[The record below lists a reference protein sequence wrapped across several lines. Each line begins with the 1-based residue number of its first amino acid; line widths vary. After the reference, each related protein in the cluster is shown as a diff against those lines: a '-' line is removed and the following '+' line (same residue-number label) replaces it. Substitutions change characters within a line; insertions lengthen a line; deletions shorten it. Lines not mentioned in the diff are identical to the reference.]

1 MLYAGLDGGT
11 TSMKP
16 FALMLQDS
24 THVERIDQV
33 VSFVG
38 WDESGSFGLLA
49 DHERM
54 MTVLSW
60 GLARFR
66 TIDDLWHYIAL
77 PGGLLYFADNVATIS
92 TRRFLQDD
100 DRDRII
106 RALEQQLLLEEDS
119 LQAMKQSLGRLEEEM
134 FKRLWRMGRGELG

>member
-1 MLYAGLDGGT
+1 
-11 TSMKP
+11 MKP